1 MDFPAELRG
10 FLTTRR
16 ARLTP
21 DQAGVPKFSGVRRV
35 PGLRREEV
43 AHLAGVSVDYYTRL
57 ERGRVAG
64 ASREVLDAVAR
75 ALRLGEDERDH
86 FLSLVAAIQRT
97 RPERPAGRPVVRP
110 ELRRVLDALATPA
123 FIQNDRL
130 DFLYANRLG
139 RAVFSLQPGEPFNTL
154 RFQLLDPRA
163 RDFYLDWEGA
173 THNGVAVLRASAGR
187 DPGDQHIA
195 RLVDELSARS
205 DYFRALWASH
215 DVLRYRRGAKRYR
228 HPLAGELTFDYE
240 SFRVNDDPALTMLVY
255 TAEPGSRTAR
265 ALTFLASDGAP

>member
-1 MDFPAELRG
+1 MEFPAELRG

-21 DQAGVPKFSGVRRV
+21 DQAGVPQFPGVRRV

-64 ASREVLDAVAR
+64 ASREVLEAVAR
-75 ALRLGEDERDH
+75 ALRLGEDEHDH
-86 FLSLVAAIQRT
+86 FLSLVAAIQQT
-97 RPERPAGRPVVRP
+97 RPGRPAGKPGVRP
-110 ELRRVLDALATPA
+110 ELRRVLDALSTPA

-139 RAVFSLQPGEPFNTL
+139 RAVFSLSTDEPAPGETFNTL

-187 DPGDQHIA
+187 DPGDPDIA
-195 RLVDELSARS
+195 RLVDELSGRS
-205 DYFRALWASH
+205 EYFRTLWASH

-228 HPLAGELTFDYE
+228 HPVAGELTFDYE

-255 TAEPGSRTAR
+255 TAEPGSGTAH
-265 ALTFLASDGAP
+265 ALSVL